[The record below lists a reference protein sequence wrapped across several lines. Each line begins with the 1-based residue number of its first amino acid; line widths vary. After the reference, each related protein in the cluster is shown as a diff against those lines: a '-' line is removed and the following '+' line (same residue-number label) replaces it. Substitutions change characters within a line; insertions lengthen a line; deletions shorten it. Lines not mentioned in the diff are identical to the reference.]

1 MMTETGKMCARWNS
15 DAVPTSAVLPP
26 TTVPHFCRNPDDSKN
41 PWVYN
46 EDGDKQFCD
55 IENCAEMADLDF
67 TFDSASGFS
76 EGICQKDT

>member
-15 DAVPTSAVLPP
+15 DAVPSSAILPP
-26 TTVPHFCRNPDDSKN
+26 TADHNFCRNPDDSKK
-41 PWVYN
+41 PWCYN
-46 EDGDKQFCD
+46 EDGDREFCD

-76 EGICQKDT
+76 EGIC